1 MVQLIQYMHSTRFH
15 LITVKLSVCPWS
27 HASQQMHKTSS
38 TSINGHTDTS
48 DHGPSQPFKVPGA
61 LANGLTGKKNE
72 LVKCRAAVLSVPTD
86 RNIQG
91 WGRENVRAV
100 PRYLLV
106 DIGLYS
112 YERFA
117 LFCCGKLTLRLVQAF
132 YMPPLHR
139 IVCAYRPVSVILYC
153 IVPPAWF
160 VQLCTTLPTSVLMQ
174 YTSYL
179 LTRVSTLVPRDPEY

>member
-1 MVQLIQYMHSTRFH
+1 MKPRFTTNAQNILH
-15 LITVKLSVCPWS
+15 INQWS
-27 HASQQMHKTSS
+27 HRHVWSRTVATFQSSRGASEW
-38 TSINGHTDTS
+38 S
-48 DHGPSQPFKVPGA
+48 DRQEKWVGEVS
-61 LANGLTGKKNE
+61 
-72 LVKCRAAVLSVPTD
+72 CSCLSVPTD